1 MIKIATR
8 GSRLAL
14 KQSGLVQKML
24 KDQAGLDTELTV
36 VKTTGDRIQDVPL
49 SQVRGTGFFTREIEN
64 ALLSREAQIAIHS
77 LKDLPI
83 VQPPELQVSAMPKR
97 ENPADI
103 LVTRAENIDD
113 NQPLHLKSGL
123 VVGTSAIRRQTQI
136 KSLRPDLRVKELRG
150 NVTTRLDKVR
160 SGEYDAAVIAY
171 AGLLR
176 VDVDYSELEIRE
188 LPIDQFVPSPAQ
200 GALAVE
206 TRTDEPDMIE
216 AVHKIHDTD
225 TALAV
230 QAERALLLLCGGGCH
245 LPLGAN
251 LAKTKSGY
259 SLYVFWAFQLPDK
272 KTSSTTFHIE
282 TDNSEK
288 IYDLV
293 DECYIRIKRFEI
305 EQLRKYYNRENKAI
319 NFLITRDSSLTED
332 LQEKLQPGNID
343 VISYP
348 ILNLTRYDDE
358 LWPNVKP
365 RLNFYKYLIFT
376 SANAVRF
383 FNELL
388 TSENIDKN
396 IFVDTKFACVGEKTA
411 RACRKTFNTENIIVS
426 PIATG
431 EGLGKLLLGYDI
443 STALMPCAREADF
456 AMQEMLIS
464 SGWHFD
470 RLAIYATQSTEP
482 ENLPEIDS
490 NKLDYICF
498 TAALAVEYTN
508 EKIKIPDHAVI
519 ISIGP
524 KTSRKIEGAGLRVD
538 WELPN
543 SNLEWLW
550 RVL

>member
-14 KQSGLVQKML
+14 KQSGLVQNML
-24 KDQAGLDTELTV
+24 KEKAGLETELSV

-49 SQVRGTGFFTREIEN
+49 SLVSGAGFFTREIEN
-64 ALLSREAQIAIHS
+64 ALLSGTAQIAIHS

-83 VQPPELQVSAMPKR
+83 VQPPELKVSALPKR

-103 LVTRAENIDD
+103 IVTRTENIDD
-113 NQPLHLKSGL
+113 SQSLHLKAGL
-123 VVGTSAIRRQTQI
+123 SVGTSAIRRQAQI
-136 KSLRPDLRVKELRG
+136 KSLRPDLRVRELRG

-160 SGEYDAAVIAY
+160 SGEYDAVVIAY

-176 VDVDYSELEIRE
+176 VDIDYSDLEIRE
-188 LPIDQFVPSPAQ
+188 LRIDQFVPSPSQ

-206 TRTDEPDMIE
+206 TRSDDQAMID
-216 AVHKIHDTD
+216 AVHKIHDTA

-230 QAERALLLLCGGGCH
+230 QAERRLLLLCGGGCH

-251 LAKTKSGY
+251 LSETANGY
-259 SLYVFWAFQLPDK
+259 SMQVFWSFQLPDRQ
-272 KTSSTTFHIE
+272 TAAIIFHLDTDSS
-282 TDNSEK
+282 DGVC
-288 IYDLV
+288 DLV
-293 DECYIRIKRFEI
+293 DQCYIKIKRFEI
-305 EQLRKYYNRENKAI
+305 EQLRKYYKRENAKQR
-319 NFLITRDSSLTED
+319 FLITRTPEQTEELD
-332 LQEKLQPGNID
+332 AKLYKKNID
-343 VISYP
+343 LISYP
-348 ILNLTRYDDE
+348 ILNLTAYNDD

-365 RLNFYKYLIFT
+365 RLDFYKYLIFT

-383 FNELL
+383 FNDLL
-388 TSENIDKN
+388 YSENIDKN
-396 IFVDTKFACVGEKTA
+396 IFTETVFACVGDKTA
-411 RACRKTFNTENIIVS
+411 DACREIFKSENIIIS

-431 EGLGKLLLGYDI
+431 EGLGKHLLGFEK
-443 STALMPCAREADF
+443 STALMPCAKEADF
-456 AMQEMLIS
+456 IMQETLIS
-464 SGWHFD
+464 AGWHFD

-482 ENLPEIDS
+482 ENLPEVDS
-490 NKLDYICF
+490 NSIDYICF
-498 TAALAVEYTN
+498 TSSLALVYTK

-524 KTSRKIEGAGLRVD
+524 KTTRKIAGAGLRVD